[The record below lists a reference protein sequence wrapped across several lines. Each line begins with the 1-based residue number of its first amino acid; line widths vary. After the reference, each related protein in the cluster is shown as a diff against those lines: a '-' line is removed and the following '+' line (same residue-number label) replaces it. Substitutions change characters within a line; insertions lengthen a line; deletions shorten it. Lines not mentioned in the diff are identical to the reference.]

1 MKKDRILNTELMCL
15 ISSLGHTQTLVIG
28 DAGLPVPRGVPCID
42 LSVVQGIPSFRDLLA
57 AVTEELVV
65 ESAVY
70 AEEADDKNPEIVSF
84 MREALP
90 GIPLTAVPH
99 ERFKQMT
106 RDSMG
111 IIRTGE
117 CSAYANIILVG
128 GVNF

>member
-1 MKKDRILNTELMCL
+1 MKKDRILNAELIRL

-28 DAGLPVPRGVPCID
+28 DAGLPVPKGVPCID
-42 LSVVQGIPSFRDLLA
+42 LSVVQGVPSFRDLLA
-57 AVTEELVV
+57 AVAGELVV

-70 AEEADDKNPEIVSF
+70 AEEADEKNPEIVSF
-84 MREALP
+84 IRRTLP
-90 GIPLTAVPH
+90 DIPLAVVPH
-99 ERFKQMT
+99 EKFKQMT
-106 RDSMG
+106 KDSMG

>member
-1 MKKDRILNTELMCL
+1 MKKDRILNTGLMSL

-28 DAGLPVPRGVPCID
+28 DAGLPVPKGVPCID
-42 LSVVQGIPSFRDLLA
+42 LSVVRGIPSFRDLLA
-57 AVTEELVV
+57 AVAEELVV

-70 AEEADDKNPEIVSF
+70 AEEADGKNPEIVSF
-84 MREALP
+84 MRETLP
-90 GIPLTAVPH
+90 EVPLTAVPH
-99 ERFKQMT
+99 EKFKKMT
-106 RDSMG
+106 EDSMG